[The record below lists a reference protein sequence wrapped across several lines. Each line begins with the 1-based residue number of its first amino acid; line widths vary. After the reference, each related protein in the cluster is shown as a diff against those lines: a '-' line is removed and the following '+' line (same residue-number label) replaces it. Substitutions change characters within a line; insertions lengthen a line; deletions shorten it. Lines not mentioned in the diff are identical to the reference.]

1 MNSIPQKILRHFAL
15 ILSLNLLLCFIAR
28 AQNTDTIWIEA
39 ENTATINIK
48 PSDKLKIQTAGWGN
62 KQFLSGESWFQ
73 ISAEENDVEANVP
86 DEGILLSY
94 KIAAPRAATYQIWNR
109 IGYEFV
115 RSPFDWRVD
124 NGEWHNVSPQ
134 ELTTDLM
141 EIGFFNEV
149 AWLQLGEQK
158 LDAGAHTL
166 EIRLPKTKD
175 DKGKFA
181 RILYA
186 SDAIV
191 LSDGAF
197 HPNGA
202 HKPGENAS
210 SAEDAAAAQKV
221 FVLPAAKNGVRSEV
235 TLEGD
240 WEIARDDEQM
250 PREVG
255 EPIKELPTQ
264 AFWSAIKVP
273 SDKNVSRPDLI
284 FAHRL
289 WYRTRVEIPENQL
302 GRSFVLTFPMNN
314 LNTTVY
320 VNGTL
325 CGFSNT
331 PLTHA
336 DIDVT
341 KGIKAGRNEIWV
353 GIRDAWYGRNYNPD
367 EPLKLRHTFNTPIKF
382 FGDGFQDLA
391 YPIWNNPQSG
401 ILETPVL
408 TSLGATYAS
417 DVFVQPSVAKKQ
429 LNAQITL
436 QNSSN
441 AQANGTVEWAAIDD
455 KSGQVEKSSAPQP
468 FTLAAGA
475 TSTLNVAAD
484 WANAKLWWPN
494 DPNLYRLRTTVKIG
508 GAVADIQETSFGF
521 REWSARGIDFLLN
534 GVRWQQ
540 WADLTPL
547 AAKTPEEFLKI
558 YRDTNQRTFRLMMP
572 GQGAG
577 NWRYLGLA
585 LPDALSFFDRTGVVV
600 RRNSLVDGEAIGYAF
615 SEGDEALKKK
625 FGTEMKV
632 QLMKNWREQTLAQ
645 VRNERNHPSINV
657 WTIENE
663 FAYINLIN
671 LLGNSPLMD
680 EYEREISQISDAVIS
695 ADPTRLV
702 MIDGGG
708 ATKFQTLPIHGNH
721 YVFDAKDTRYPD
733 LAYEK
738 NSTGGG
744 SRSLGLGR
752 KAPAFYWRRF
762 FCDRNQSRRLRDL
775 GRRGSIS
782 Q

>member
-1 MNSIPQKILRHFAL
+1 M
-15 ILSLNLLLCFIAR
+15 
-28 AQNTDTIWIEA
+28 
-39 ENTATINIK
+39 
-48 PSDKLKIQTAGWGN
+48 
-62 KQFLSGESWFQ
+62 
-73 ISAEENDVEANVP
+73 
-86 DEGILLSY
+86 LSY
-94 KIAAPRAATYQIWNR
+94 KIDAPRAATYQIWNR

-124 NGEWHNVSPQ
+124 NGEWHSVGPQ

-149 AWLQLGEQK
+149 AWLQLGEQN
-158 LDAGAHTL
+158 LNIGAHTL
-166 EIRLPKTKD
+166 EIRVPKTKD

-191 LSDGAF
+191 LSDSAF

-202 HKPGENAS
+202 HKPNENAS
-210 SAEDAAAAQKV
+210 SAEDVAAAQQV
-221 FVLPAAKNGVRSEV
+221 FALPAAKNGARSEV
-235 TLEGD
+235 ALEGD

-250 PREVG
+250 PREVA
-255 EPIKELPTQ
+255 EPIRELPTQ

-289 WYRTRVEIPENQL
+289 WYRTHVDVPQSEI
-302 GRSFVLTFPMNN
+302 GRSFRLTFPMNS

-331 PLTHA
+331 PLTRA

-353 GIRDAWYGRNYNPD
+353 GIRDAWYGRSYNPD
-367 EPLKLRHTFNTPIKF
+367 EPLKLRRTFNTPIKF
-382 FGDGFQDLA
+382 FGDGFQDMA

-408 TSLGATYAS
+408 TSVGSTYAS
-417 DVFVQPSVAKKQ
+417 DVFVQPSVVKKQ

-436 QNSSN
+436 QNSSKTE
-441 AQANGTVEWAAIDD
+441 AIGTVEWTAIDD
-455 KSGQVEKSSAPQP
+455 KSGQVEKTSTAQP
-468 FTLAAGA
+468 FTLAADA
-475 TSTLNVAAD
+475 TSTLNLAAD

-494 DPNLYRLRTTVKIG
+494 EPNLYRLRTTVKIG
-508 GAVADIQETSFGF
+508 GTVADVQETSFGF

-572 GQGAG
+572 GQGAN
-577 NWRYLGLA
+577 NWRYLGMA
-585 LPDALSFFDRTGVVV
+585 LPDALSFFDRNGIVV

-625 FGTEMKV
+625 FGTGMKV

-645 VRNERNHPSINV
+645 VRNERNHPSINI

-680 EYEREISQISDAVIS
+680 EYEREISQISDAVMS

-708 ATKFQTLPIHGNH
+708 ATKFQNLPIHGNH
-721 YVFDAKDTRYPD
+721 YVFDEKDTRYPD

-738 NSTGGG
+738 NPNGG
-744 SRSLGLGR
+744 SRGR
-752 KAPAFYWRRF
+752 WIWDEKRPRFIGEDFFATGINPADYAIWAEKKHFSAKVRHDRRAIGCFGCCPKAIAGAGKAHGSSGRAPAKCSILGKQLSPGALFSRASMIGALAAAKKSSAPGAF
-762 FCDRNQSRRLRDL
+762 STTRNSLSR
-775 GRRGSIS
+775 
-782 Q
+782 